1 MGYLLIFGL
10 PLLIIYGQTPT
21 MSNRL
26 GGTLKALA
34 RDAATVLGAVI
45 AVSFIS
51 TQAMAGPDIG
61 KPMSVE
67 TETITTQ
74 KTTVAT
80 SSTVG
85 SIDAALEAAA
95 SQIAGVVAPITKPV
109 AAAFQPQ
116 PTMSKISATGSER
129 DREINCLAQ
138 AVYYEARGE
147 PDRGKLAVAEV
158 IVNRVNNRAYPKT
171 YCGVVRQRR
180 GNVCQFSWV
189 CTRNAP
195 PAGPQWNRSQE
206 IAQRVYDGWK
216 PGVVGNATYFHA
228 SRVRPSWAGVF
239 PKVAQI
245 GSHIFY
251 SGN

>member
-1 MGYLLIFGL
+1 MEYLLIFGL

-80 SSTVG
+80 S
-85 SIDAALEAAA
+85 
-95 SQIAGVVAPITKPV
+95 
-109 AAAFQPQ
+109 
-116 PTMSKISATGSER
+116 
-129 DREINCLAQ
+129 
-138 AVYYEARGE
+138 
-147 PDRGKLAVAEV
+147 
-158 IVNRVNNRAYPKT
+158 
-171 YCGVVRQRR
+171 
-180 GNVCQFSWV
+180 
-189 CTRNAP
+189 
-195 PAGPQWNRSQE
+195 
-206 IAQRVYDGWK
+206 
-216 PGVVGNATYFHA
+216 
-228 SRVRPSWAGVF
+228 
-239 PKVAQI
+239 
-245 GSHIFY
+245 
-251 SGN
+251 

>member
-1 MGYLLIFGL
+1 MVYLLIFGL
-10 PLLIIYGQTPT
+10 RLLIFYGQTTT

-26 GGTLKALA
+26 GGTLKAFA
-34 RDAATVLGAVI
+34 RDAATVLGAFI

-51 TQAMAGPDIG
+51 TQAIAGPDIG

-74 KTTVAT
+74 KAAVAT
-80 SSTVG
+80 SSSVG
-85 SIDAALEAAA
+85 SIDAAIEAAA
-95 SQIAGVVAPITKPV
+95 SQIAGVVAPIAKPV

-116 PTMSKISATGSER
+116 PTQSLITVTGPER

-158 IVNRVNNRAYPKT
+158 IVNRVNSRAYPNT

-195 PAGPQWNRSQE
+195 PGGPQWDRSRE
-206 IAQRVYDGWK
+206 IAVRVIDGWK
-216 PGVVGNATYFHA
+216 PGVVGNATHFHA
-228 SRVRPSWAGVF
+228 SRVRPNWASVF

-245 GSHIFY
+245 GSHVFY
-251 SGN
+251 NGR